1 MVPPE
6 FRPITDPPMANGP
19 PDPDPEP
26 DPEPEPEPDPEPEP
40 EPLPEPEVEPE
51 EPPGTPLQAAIS
63 SDRDAIRQSWESW
76 IERFMVFLNSFIPSE
91 T

>member
-1 MVPPE
+1 MLKVVAP
-6 FRPITDPPMANGP
+6 
-19 PDPDPEP
+19 
-26 DPEPEPEPDPEPEP
+26 PEPEPEPDPDPDPEP

-63 SDRDAIRQSWESW
+63 SERDAIRQSWENLVV
-76 IERFMVFLNSFIPSE
+76 RFMFVVTPLFLLKPGLTRHSR